1 MKTFFEAFVYFVE
14 SGLPEKL
21 AKELAESVTGIK
33 APTGKIEIPKT
44 KSPDEFRIPEAADDV
59 IEVSDDVSPGYA
71 QGDTKY
77 NADVLALGLAEKRG
91 FIKEGQDA
99 SDMDAKKYSELYSE
113 AYSYL
118 TQLNFLNKPVKRT
131 SIPKKLITKKERGNL
146 NFIASKISNPMKSK
160 FVLQG
165 LDGTTESLYS
175 TFRREGEAI
184 KKGMIEQMNQAQK
197 NNLAISKKDLDNIIY
212 NLKIYK
218 QINDKVNQLANDLID
233 AGKEPEKIYQNF
245 TSNFLNRRRSGNE
258 ALEKALDEMYI
269 KNQKM
274 EKSVDELVKQS
285 EDALKEIEN
294 IQSDKKK
301 ISNEIRVKNLYQGK
315 GYGLNEALYRSL
327 TRQFLRD
334 EIEAG
339 TISVNPRIYDAMKK
353 GNHPFIDP
361 IKVFRYHYGDD
372 KFDVLGN
379 YIDQFAFDMG
389 GLKYPGR
396 FEFRKMGL
404 VPLNKNAPGKTYEH
418 YSLPGEIDQQIADVD
433 KVIKSIEDGNNPF
446 FKTKEDIKNQNSK
459 RANLVKI
466 KNEITP
472 KSKID
477 LTQYTNE
484 DLNRLAEEG
493 NILQKELAE
502 LDETGSSKIPYQE
515 FQEKSARLDEINEI
529 IEEAKL
535 MPEEYFDQQPTAD
548 VVPIKQE
555 GIIDNTALNINRNI
569 ETLNNVKLY
578 GDETIDELK
587 YIEENG
593 VHPRDLDPQEGF
605 ARGGIV
611 EVLI

>member
-1 MKTFFEAFVYFVE
+1 MRNFLEAFVYFVE

-21 AKELAESVTGIK
+21 AKELAESITGIK
-33 APTGKIEIPKT
+33 APKDKIKIPET
-44 KSPDEFRIPEAADDV
+44 KSPEVFQTPKAADDV
-59 IEVSDDVSPGYA
+59 IEVSDNVSPGYA

-77 NADVLALGLAEKRG
+77 NADVLATGLAEKRG
-91 FIKEGQDA
+91 FIKEGGDS
-99 SDMDAKKYSELYSE
+99 SDMDVKKYSELYSE

-118 TQLNFLNKPVKRT
+118 TNLNRLNKPVKRS
-131 SIPKKLITKKERGNL
+131 SIPKKLATRKERGGL
-146 NFIASKISNPMKSK
+146 NFINSKISNPLKSNL
-160 FVLQG
+160 VLQG

-175 TFRREGEAI
+175 TFRREKEFI
-184 KKGMIEQMNQAQK
+184 KQGMIDQMNIAQK
-197 NNLAISKKDLDNIIY
+197 NNFAISRKDLDNIIY

-218 QINDKVNQLANDLID
+218 QLDDKVNQLGDNLID
-233 AGKEPEKIYQNF
+233 AGKEPEKIYEDF
-245 TSNFLNRRRSGNE
+245 ISNFLNRKKSGNE
-258 ALEKALDEMYI
+258 ALEKRLDEEYI
-269 KNQKM
+269 KDQGIFKSMNESLEKM
-274 EKSVDELVKQS
+274 EK
-285 EDALKEIEN
+285 AIKEIEDMKSGKAKAN
-294 IQSDKKK
+294 
-301 ISNEIRVKNLYQGK
+301 NETRVKNLYQGK
-315 GYGLNEALYRSL
+315 GYGPDEAMYRSL
-327 TRQFLRD
+327 TRQFLKD

-339 TISVNPRIYDAMKK
+339 TISVRPRIYDAMKK

-446 FKTKEDIKNQNSK
+446 FKTKEDIKNQNIK
-459 RANLVKI
+459 RTNLVKI
-466 KNEITP
+466 RNEIAP
-472 KSKID
+472 
-477 LTQYTNE
+477 E
-484 DLNRLAEEG
+484 DTKVLPGDEVLETAE
-493 NILQKELAE
+493 
-502 LDETGSSKIPYQE
+502 
-515 FQEKSARLDEINEI
+515 
-529 IEEAKL
+529 
-535 MPEEYFDQQPTAD
+535 
-548 VVPIKQE
+548 VVPIKKE
-555 GIIDNTALNINRNI
+555 GIIENLDLNINRDI
-569 ETLNNVKLY
+569 KTLNDVELY
-578 GDETIDELK
+578 GDETVNELK